1 LSDGAAQDA
10 QKQLVAREALRYV
23 VEDAWL
29 GVGSGSTANLFIDAL
44 AKSRLHIKG
53 AVASSV
59 KTAERLKSHGI
70 DVEELNNVSD
80 IPVYIDGADE
90 VTAAGSMIKGGGG
103 ALTREKIVAAVAR
116 KFVCI
121 ADASKKVD
129 VLGKF
134 PLPVEVIP
142 MARSYVARELVRL
155 GGHPA
160 WRMGFT
166 TDNGNVILD
175 VEGLSISDPVAMED
189 RINALA
195 GVVTV
200 GLFARRGADV
210 ILLGGPDGV
219 VTIAPR

>member
-1 LSDGAAQDA
+1 MTQDE

-90 VTAAGSMIKGGGG
+90 VTVAGAMIKGGGG